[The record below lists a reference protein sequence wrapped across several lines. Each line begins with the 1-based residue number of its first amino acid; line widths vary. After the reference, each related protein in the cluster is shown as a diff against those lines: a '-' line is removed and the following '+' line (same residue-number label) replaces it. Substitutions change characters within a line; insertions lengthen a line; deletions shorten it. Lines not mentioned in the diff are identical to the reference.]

1 MLLCQNIV
9 IFFIIFDSGLFLEKH
24 SESSYRTNAEIFYPF
39 GVKGHYGGTIV
50 RNNPVFLVN
59 M

>member
-1 MLLCQNIV
+1 MSKHRY
-9 IFFIIFDSGLFLEKH
+9 FFIIFDSGLFIEKH
-24 SESSYRTNAEIFYPF
+24 SESSYRTNAEIFYQL

-50 RNNPVFLVN
+50 RNNPLFLVD